1 MVPLP
6 EGFLNALAGRDEMLV
21 SSRTEARTGT
31 VPMSFVVAPPGVV
44 YLLTAAFSRKAQRWE
59 SDPWVRLTV
68 PGTDVAV
75 EAAARPVSADELDT
89 ATEALILD
97 GFTAAGATTPE
108 ALRQMLDVGTHVL
121 LRVEGR
127 DPSAAGE
134 PVP

>member
-6 EGFLNALAGRDEMLV
+6 ATFLNALAGRGEIMV

-31 VPMSFVVAPPGVV
+31 VPMGFVVAPPGVV

-59 SDPWVRLTV
+59 SDPWVRLSV

-75 EAAARPVSADELDT
+75 EAEARPVPADGLDA

-97 GFTAAGATTPE
+97 GFTAAGAATPE
-108 ALRQMLDVGTHVL
+108 ALRQMLGARTHQL
-121 LRVEGR
+121 FRVEGR
-127 DPSAAGE
+127 GSSDRR
-134 PVP
+134 